1 MKYEDNIF
9 KYMIRSKLLILTS
22 LWEDPGFVLVES
34 GMCNLNIISSNCPS
48 GPEEIISKE
57 ESGGYLFL
65 NNNLNDLKKKIEI
78 FFNEETSE
86 LLKKKIFLK
95 KRLKKFTIFNH
106 TILLKEYL
114 NI

>member
-57 ESGGYLFL
+57 ESGGIYF
-65 NNNLNDLKKKIEI
+65 
-78 FFNEETSE
+78 
-86 LLKKKIFLK
+86 
-95 KRLKKFTIFNH
+95 
-106 TILLKEYL
+106 
-114 NI
+114 